1 MQHSR
6 EGLLAVHAAVLIFGF
21 TALFSKLI
29 SLPALDITF
38 YRSVFAFFAIALF
51 IAYKKQ
57 SYRLERRQDYLMAG
71 LLGVLLAA
79 HWVSYFYAMQVSS
92 VAVGVIALYT
102 YPVITVFLEPLFHGE
117 RPHIVDIIS
126 SFTVLFGI
134 YLIVPDFSLDDD
146 VTLGIMS
153 GVFSA
158 LMMSL
163 RNIMQR
169 RYFSSYPASHALLY
183 QTMVVAIVLLVFVDN
198 SMSDITEGQWWWL
211 LLLGIFFT
219 ALPHTLFAHG
229 LIHLKAK
236 TASLIACVQVIYATL
251 FAAVLLAEV
260 PTLNVLLGGLIV
272 VAVAMYESMPVTVRD
287 HLFLLVRTRLVFWQ
301 RSD

>member
-1 MQHSR
+1 MSHSR

-21 TALFSKLI
+21 TALFSKLL

-38 YRSVFAFFAIALF
+38 YRSIVAFIVIAIYV
-51 IAYKKQ
+51 AYRKQ
-57 SYRLERRQDYLMAG
+57 SFQLANTKDYLMAA
-71 LLGVLLAA
+71 LLGTLLAI
-79 HWVSYFYAMQVSS
+79 HWVTYFHAMQVSS

-117 RPHIVDIIS
+117 KPHIADIVS
-126 SFTVLFGI
+126 SFAVLFGI
-134 YLIVPDFSLDDD
+134 YLIVPDFSFDNSIA
-146 VTLGIMS
+146 LGVAY

-169 RYFSSYPASHALLY
+169 RYFSAYSAGQALLY
-183 QTMVVAIVLLVFVDN
+183 QSAMVALVLFAFMDIDQMFDINSVDNKQWALLV
-198 SMSDITEGQWWWL
+198 
-211 LLLGIFFT
+211 LLGIVFT

-236 TASLIACVQVIYATL
+236 TASLIACVQVVYAAI
-251 FAAVLLAEV
+251 FAALILGELIS
-260 PTLNVLLGGLIV
+260 LNVIIGGLIV
-272 VAVAMYESMPVTVRD
+272 VSAAMFESLPKKKAAEKKV
-287 HLFLLVRTRLVFWQ
+287 
-301 RSD
+301 

>member
-6 EGLLAVHAAVLIFGF
+6 EGLIAVHLSVVIFAF

-29 SLPALDITF
+29 DLPALEITL
-38 YRSVFAFFAIALF
+38 YRSVFAVAAIAAYM
-51 IAYKKQ
+51 AYKKQ
-57 SYRLERRQDYLMAG
+57 SYLLKRRQDYYMAAV
-71 LLGVLLAA
+71 LGILLAT

-117 RPHIVDIIS
+117 KPHAVDIVS
-126 SFTVLFGI
+126 SFAVLFGI
-134 YLIVPDFSLDDD
+134 YLIVPSFSLDDSTMIG
-146 VTLGIMS
+146 VLS

-169 RYFSSYPASHALLY
+169 RYFSGYSASQALFY
-183 QTMVVAIVLLVFVDN
+183 QAIVVVLVLFTFT
-198 SMSDITEGQWWWL
+198 DIAISTIESEQWWL
-211 LLLGIFFT
+211 LLLLGIVFT

-236 TASLIACVQVIYATL
+236 TAGLIACIQVVYATI
-251 FAAVLLAEV
+251 FASVLLDEIISI
-260 PTLNVLLGGLIV
+260 NIIIGGAIV
-272 VAVAMYESMPVTVRD
+272 VSAAMFESLPKKKI
-287 HLFLLVRTRLVFWQ
+287 
-301 RSD
+301 

>member
-21 TALFSKLI
+21 TALFSKLL

-38 YRSVFAFFAIALF
+38 YRSIFAFIVIALYV
-51 IAYKKQ
+51 AYKKQ
-57 SYRLERRQDYLMAG
+57 AYRLKCPSDYLMVVM
-71 LLGVLLAA
+71 LGVLLAM

-92 VAVGVIALYT
+92 VAIGVVALYT

-117 RPHIVDIIS
+117 KPHIIDLLIS
-126 SFTVLFGI
+126 IVVLFGI
-134 YLIVPDFSLDDD
+134 LLMVPDFSLENSS
-146 VTLGIMS
+146 TLGVVV

-169 RYFSSYPASHALLY
+169 RYFSSYSASQALFY
-183 QTMVVAIVLLVFVDN
+183 QVLVVAVVLLCFTDTVVL
-198 SMSDITEGQWWWL
+198 DIENNQWWL
-211 LLLGIFFT
+211 LVLLGIVFT
-219 ALPHTLFAHG
+219 AVPHTLFAHG

-236 TASLIACVQVIYATL
+236 TASLIACVQVVYATL
-251 FAAVLLAEV
+251 FAAVLLGEWPSV
-260 PTLNVLLGGLIV
+260 NVLIGGLLVIS
-272 VAVAMYESMPVTVRD
+272 AAMYESLPKKPG
-287 HLFLLVRTRLVFWQ
+287 
-301 RSD
+301 

>member
-21 TALFSKLI
+21 TALFSKLL

-38 YRSVFAFFAIALF
+38 YRSIFAFIVIAIY

-57 SYRLERRQDYLMAG
+57 AYRLKCPSDYLMVVM
-71 LLGVLLAA
+71 LGVVLAM

-92 VAVGVIALYT
+92 VAIGVVALYT

-117 RPHIVDIIS
+117 SPHIIDLLIS
-126 SFTVLFGI
+126 IVVLFGI
-134 YLIVPDFSLDDD
+134 ALMVPDFSLENST
-146 VTLGIMS
+146 TLGVVV

-169 RYFSSYPASHALLY
+169 RYFSSYSASQALFY
-183 QTMVVAIVLLVFVDN
+183 QVLVVAVVLLCFTDTVVL
-198 SMSDITEGQWWWL
+198 DIEYNQWWL
-211 LLLGIFFT
+211 LVLLGIVFT
-219 ALPHTLFAHG
+219 AVPHTLFAHG

-236 TASLIACVQVIYATL
+236 TASLIACVQVFYATL
-251 FAAVLLAEV
+251 FAAVLLGEWPSV
-260 PTLNVLLGGLIV
+260 NVLIGGLIV
-272 VAVAMYESMPVTVRD
+272 ISAAMYESLPKKPA
-287 HLFLLVRTRLVFWQ
+287 Q
-301 RSD
+301 